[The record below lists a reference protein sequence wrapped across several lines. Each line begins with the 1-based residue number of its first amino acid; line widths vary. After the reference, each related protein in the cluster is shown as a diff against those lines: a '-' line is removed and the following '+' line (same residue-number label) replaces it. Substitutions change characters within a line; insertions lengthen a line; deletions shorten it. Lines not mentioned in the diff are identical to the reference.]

1 MAQRIY
7 IKVVGF
13 SDEERHAL
21 NTVFRL
27 SEQCRTMYQLWTP
40 QAAEPA
46 RVALL
51 DGQSWEARV
60 EAESPLH
67 RDLRL
72 LWVGPNPPARIWRAF
87 ERPIQWPAI
96 VESLDTLFSPNEG
109 VDLPVVRPTE
119 SAMSDKQALI
129 VSADRDERL
138 YLRARLA
145 LARLT
150 QADEADSGS
159 RAVELCAARSTTSP
173 WSTSSL
179 SDIDAWALLRQLKGG
194 RHPIRTSP
202 SPRRRARCRSACA
215 PGWAGRRCWSIRR
228 MRSGWTPGSAGSS
241 SVPPPEV
248 QRLREA
254 RSSGSGSRCRRA
266 AITPAHRAA
275 KVRPR
280 EPIAVLIHSPGA
292 NSPTS
297 GRRSLEAQRT
307 PLQH

>member
-1 MAQRIY
+1 MRPIPARSRIRTSEGQVIRWPLGKNENMAQRIY

-13 SDEERHAL
+13 SDEERHTL

-27 SEQCRTMYQLWTP
+27 SEQCRTMYQLWTTT
-40 QAAEPA
+40 AAEPA

-72 LWVGPNPPARIWRAF
+72 LWVGPNPPAGIWRSF

-96 VESLDTLFSPNEG
+96 VESLDTLFSPNES
-109 VDLPVVRPTE
+109 VDLPSGETPE

-150 QADEADSGS
+150 QADEADSGLQ
-159 RAVELCAARSTTSP
+159 AVELVRGKKYDVALVA
-173 WSTSSL
+173 SSL

-194 RHPIRTSP
+194 RHPVPHIALTKAARSV
-202 SPRRRARCRSACA
+202 SERMRA
-215 PGWAGRRCWSIRR
+215 WAG
-228 MRSGWTPGSAGSS
+228 GTALLED
-241 SVPPPEV
+241 PPDAE
-248 QRLREA
+248 RLDA
-254 RSSGSGSRCRRA
+254 WLSR
-266 AITPAHRAA
+266 IELGP
-275 KVRPR
+275 VD
-280 EPIAVLIHSPGA
+280 
-292 NSPTS
+292 
-297 GRRSLEAQRT
+297 
-307 PLQH
+307 

>member
-72 LWVGPNPPARIWRAF
+72 LWVGPNPPATIWRSF
-87 ERPIQWPAI
+87 QRPIVWTEVIAG
-96 VESLDTLFSPNEG
+96 LDAVFDPEAG
-109 VDLPVVRPTE
+109 VDLDLAAEPDSV
-119 SAMSDKQALI
+119 MSQKQALI
-129 VSADRDERL
+129 VSADRGERL
-138 YLRARLA
+138 YLRARLS

-150 QADEADSGS
+150 QADEAETGS
-159 RAVELCAARSTTSP
+159 HAMELARSKQYDLALVD
-173 WSTSSL
+173 SSL
-179 SDIDAWALLRQLKGG
+179 GDMDAWALLDKLRGG
-194 RHPIRTSP
+194 RKPIPHLALTKA
-202 SPRRRARCRSACA
+202 ARSVAE
-215 PGWAGRRCWSIRR
+215 R
-228 MRSGWTPGSAGSS
+228 MRAWRGSTALLEDPPDPERLDAWLSRIELGPAG
-241 SVPPPEV
+241 
-248 QRLREA
+248 
-254 RSSGSGSRCRRA
+254 
-266 AITPAHRAA
+266 
-275 KVRPR
+275 
-280 EPIAVLIHSPGA
+280 
-292 NSPTS
+292 
-297 GRRSLEAQRT
+297 
-307 PLQH
+307 

>member
-27 SEQCRTMYQLWTP
+27 SEQCRTMYQLWTT

-72 LWVGPNPPARIWRAF
+72 VWVGPNAPANVARSF
-87 ERPIQWPAI
+87 ERPLHWPDVIEA
-96 VESLDTLFSPNEG
+96 LDALFEPDAG
-109 VDLPVVRPTE
+109 LDLDLGEAPDSV
-119 SAMSDKQALI
+119 MSQKLALI
-129 VSADRDERL
+129 VSADRNERL

-150 QADEADSGS
+150 QADEAESAAEALALARDKPYDLALVDAGLADMDAWELLRRLRKDQPSVQHVAIT
-159 RAVELCAARSTTSP
+159 RAQR
-173 WSTSSL
+173 SL
-179 SDIDAWALLRQLKGG
+179 SERVRGWLGRTALLENPPNPERLDAWLSRIEVG
-194 RHPIRTSP
+194 P
-202 SPRRRARCRSACA
+202 
-215 PGWAGRRCWSIRR
+215 AG
-228 MRSGWTPGSAGSS
+228 
-241 SVPPPEV
+241 
-248 QRLREA
+248 
-254 RSSGSGSRCRRA
+254 
-266 AITPAHRAA
+266 
-275 KVRPR
+275 
-280 EPIAVLIHSPGA
+280 
-292 NSPTS
+292 
-297 GRRSLEAQRT
+297 
-307 PLQH
+307 